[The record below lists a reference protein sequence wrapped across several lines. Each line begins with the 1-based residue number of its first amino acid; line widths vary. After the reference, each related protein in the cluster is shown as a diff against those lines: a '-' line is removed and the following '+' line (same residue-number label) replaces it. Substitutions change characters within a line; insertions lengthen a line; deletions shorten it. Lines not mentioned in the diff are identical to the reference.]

1 MITGEARLELP
12 SPALWRYSETMA
24 AGTQISVSEYLST
37 SYDPDCDY
45 VDGEVLERKVGERDH
60 SEIQRNLILYL
71 GSRMRQW
78 RIHVFPEQRVQV
90 SPTRFRV
97 PDVCVVSGEKPLEQ
111 IFTKPPMLCIEIL
124 SPEDTM
130 SRMLE
135 RAADYL
141 AFGVAHVWV
150 LDPRTRRA
158 YDYTPTGMQEAKDGI
173 LRTDDPQIAVPLAE
187 IFS

>member
-1 MITGEARLELP
+1 MP
-12 SPALWRYSETMA
+12 
-24 AGTQISVSEYLST
+24 AGTLISVSEYLST

-45 VDGEVLERKVGERDH
+45 VDGEVVERCVGERDH

-71 GSRMRQW
+71 GTRMQQW

-97 PDVCVVSGEKPLEQ
+97 PDVCVLTGGKPAEQ

-130 SRMLE
+130 SRMQE
-135 RAADYL
+135 RIDDYL
-141 AFGVAHVWV
+141 AFGVTHVWV
-150 LDPRTRRA
+150 IDPRTKRA
-158 YDYTPTGMQEAKDGI
+158 YDYTATGMREAKDGV
-173 LRTDDPQIAVPLAE
+173 LRADHPQVAVPLAE

>member
-1 MITGEARLELP
+1 MP
-12 SPALWRYSETMA
+12 
-24 AGTQISVSEYLST
+24 AGTLISVSEYLST

-45 VDGEVLERKVGERDH
+45 VDGEVVERCVGERDH

-71 GSRMRQW
+71 GTRMQQW

-97 PDVCVVSGEKPLEQ
+97 PDVCVLTGGKPAEQ

-130 SRMLE
+130 SRMQE
-135 RAADYL
+135 RIDDYL
-141 AFGVAHVWV
+141 AFGVTHVWV
-150 LDPRTRRA
+150 IDPRTKRA
-158 YDYTPTGMQEAKDGI
+158 YDYTATGMREAKDGV
-173 LRTDDPQIAVPLAE
+173 LRTDHPQIAVPLAE

>member
-1 MITGEARLELP
+1 MP
-12 SPALWRYSETMA
+12 
-24 AGTQISVSEYLST
+24 AGTLISVSEYLST

-45 VDGEVLERKVGERDH
+45 VDGEVVERCVGELDH
-60 SEIQRNLILYL
+60 SRLQTVLLAYFY
-71 GSRMRQW
+71 SREKQW
-78 RIHVFPEQRVQV
+78 GIFVVSEQRVQV

-97 PDVCVVSGEKPLEQ
+97 PDLCVVKGGKPAEQ
-111 IFTKPPMLCIEIL
+111 IFTKPPMLCVEIL

-135 RAADYL
+135 RVEDYL

-150 LDPRTRRA
+150 LDPRTKRA
-158 YDYTPTGMQEAKDGI
+158 YDYTAAGMREVKDGV
-173 LRTDDPQIAVPLAE
+173 LRAGDRHIAVPLAE

>member
-1 MITGEARLELP
+1 MP
-12 SPALWRYSETMA
+12 
-24 AGTQISVSEYLST
+24 AGTLIPVSEYLST

-45 VDGEVLERKVGERDH
+45 VDGEVLERKVGELDH
-60 SEIQRNLILYL
+60 SRLQTVLSAYFF
-71 GSRMRQW
+71 SREKQW
-78 RIHVFPEQRVQV
+78 GVFAVVEQRVQV

-97 PDVCVVSGEKPLEQ
+97 PDVCVVAGAEPDEQ

-135 RAADYL
+135 RVDDYL
-141 AFGVAHVWV
+141 AFGVSHVWV
-150 LDPRTRRA
+150 IDPRTKRA
-158 YDYTPTGMQEAKDGI
+158 YDYASTGMQEAKDGV
-173 LRTDDPQIAVPLAE
+173 LRTDDPQIAVPMAE

>member
-1 MITGEARLELP
+1 MP
-12 SPALWRYSETMA
+12 
-24 AGTQISVSEYLST
+24 AGTLISVSEYLST

-45 VDGEVLERKVGERDH
+45 VDGEVLERCLGERDH
-60 SEIQRNLILYL
+60 SKIQRNFILYF
-71 GSRMRQW
+71 GTRMRKW
-78 RIHVFPEQRVQV
+78 SVHVFPEQRVQV

-97 PDVCVVSGEKPLEQ
+97 PDVCVVAGAEPDEQ

-130 SRMLE
+130 SRMMTRIE
-135 RAADYL
+135 DYL
-141 AFGVAHVWV
+141 AFGVPHVWV
-150 LDPRTRRA
+150 IDPSTRRA
-158 YDYTPTGMQEAKDGI
+158 YNYTAAGMHEVKDGV